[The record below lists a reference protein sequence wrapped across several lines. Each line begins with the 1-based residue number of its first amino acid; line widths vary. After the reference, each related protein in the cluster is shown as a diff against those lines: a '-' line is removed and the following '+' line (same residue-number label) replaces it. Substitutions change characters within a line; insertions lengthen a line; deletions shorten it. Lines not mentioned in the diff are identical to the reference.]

1 MAKDGTWGDHVV
13 LFAAANHFQTP
24 IRIISS
30 LDHEIVVQPDHA
42 LANTNPLVLGHIH
55 ELHYV
60 SLQPRQGKTFFPI
73 TNILGLFFGLMGIMF
88 EEFIYIIAIS
98 RKVVRKNVHATIPKG
113 NMGYEQY
120 NVPDNVAV
128 EPTFVDFLY
137 HSQTYVLS
145 FFQISLKNSELKT
158 THNTF
163 WGSRTFFIRQ
173 PSSKQLFIRSR
184 RHCKMMLILQMSL

>member
-1 MAKDGTWGDHVV
+1 MAKDGTWGDNLV
-13 LFAAANHFQTP
+13 LTAAANHFQIP

-30 LDHEIVVQPDHA
+30 LDREILIEPDHA
-42 LANTNPLVLGHIH
+42 LAKTTPLVLGYVHG
-55 ELHYV
+55 LHYV
-60 SLQPRQGKTFFPI
+60 SLEPRQGKTFFPI

-113 NMGYEQY
+113 NMGYDQY
-120 NVPDNVAV
+120 MVRDTVSD

-137 HSQTYVLS
+137 HLQSYVLS

-163 WGSRTFFIRQ
+163 RGCRMYFI
-173 PSSKQLFIRSR
+173 
-184 RHCKMMLILQMSL
+184 

>member
-42 LANTNPLVLGHIH
+42 PANTNPLVLGHIH

-73 TNILGLFFGLMGIMF
+73 TNILAFFLDLWELCLRNLYTYSYF
-88 EEFIYIIAIS
+88 EKGC
-98 RKVVRKNVHATIPKG
+98 RKKCACDNPK
-113 NMGYEQY
+113 
-120 NVPDNVAV
+120 
-128 EPTFVDFLY
+128 
-137 HSQTYVLS
+137 
-145 FFQISLKNSELKT
+145 
-158 THNTF
+158 
-163 WGSRTFFIRQ
+163 R
-173 PSSKQLFIRSR
+173 
-184 RHCKMMLILQMSL
+184 

>member
-60 SLQPRQGKTFFPI
+60 SLQPRKGKTFCPI
-73 TNILGLFFGLMGIMF
+73 TNILGLFVGLVEIMF
-88 EEFIYIIAIS
+88 EEFMYIAIS
-98 RKVVRKNVHATIPKG
+98 RKVVRKNVHAAIPKG
-113 NMGYEQY
+113 NMGYDQY
-120 NVPDNVAV
+120 MVPDTDLTNLLLLISF
-128 EPTFVDFLY
+128 TTCSHMSCHFFKFLWKTVN
-137 HSQTYVLS
+137 SKPPAIPFGLIAGTLS
-145 FFQISLKNSELKT
+145 DNLPQNSCLSVTEDIAR
-158 THNTF
+158 
-163 WGSRTFFIRQ
+163 W
-173 PSSKQLFIRSR
+173 
-184 RHCKMMLILQMSL
+184 C

>member
-1 MAKDGTWGDHVV
+1 MAEDGTWGDHVV

-73 TNILGLFFGLMGIMF
+73 TNILGLFFGLVGIMF
-88 EEFIYIIAIS
+88 EEFIYIAIL
-98 RKVVRKNVHATIPKG
+98 RKVVGKMCMQQSQKVIWDMINTWFLTLYLTNLLLLISFTTCSHMSCHFFKFLWKTVNSKPPTIPFG
-113 NMGYEQY
+113 LLACLS
-120 NVPDNVAV
+120 VA
-128 EPTFVDFLY
+128 ED
-137 HSQTYVLS
+137 
-145 FFQISLKNSELKT
+145 IAR
-158 THNTF
+158 
-163 WGSRTFFIRQ
+163 W
-173 PSSKQLFIRSR
+173 
-184 RHCKMMLILQMSL
+184 C